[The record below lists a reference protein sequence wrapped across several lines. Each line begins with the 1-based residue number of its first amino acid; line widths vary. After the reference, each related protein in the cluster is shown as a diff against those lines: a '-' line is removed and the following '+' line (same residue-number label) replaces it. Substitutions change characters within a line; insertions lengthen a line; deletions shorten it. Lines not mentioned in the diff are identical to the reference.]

1 MKVSPA
7 GRVVPRRAELGP
19 MLRLAFPV
27 VTIQVGLMAMGVVDT
42 IMVGHISPQALAAVA
57 LGNLY
62 FFSLA
67 VFGMGTLMVLD
78 PVAAQAVGA
87 KDAAAVARAVQRGI
101 LMAVL
106 LTVPVVVL
114 LTVAGPVLTMAR
126 QPAPV
131 ISLAAAY
138 AMRSVPGVLPFLLFI
153 VFRQTLQALGRTA
166 PIVLAIVLANVANAG
181 LNWVLIFGHLGF
193 PPMGVVGSAW
203 ATSISRALLALWIW
217 LAAREQLAP
226 LLSPVRPEIWQ
237 PAPLGRMLRL
247 GLPIG
252 AQHLLEFG
260 AFALIALMM
269 GWMGIREIAGH
280 QVAINL
286 AALTFMVPLGVGDA
300 ASVLVGRGVGRG
312 DPEETRGA
320 ARAALALGVAF
331 MSLTAVAF
339 LTLPQ
344 TLSRLYTGN
353 QEVIAVAAT
362 LIPIAG
368 VFQVFDGL
376 QVVASGILRGLG
388 DTRAPAL
395 ANVLGYWILGIP
407 LSLYLGFAAHRGP
420 AGLWWGLVL
429 GLVVVACTLMLRVRA
444 RLARQQRR
452 VIIDAPV
459 AESIL

>member
-1 MKVSPA
+1 
-7 GRVVPRRAELGP
+7 
-19 MLRLAFPV
+19 
-27 VTIQVGLMAMGVVDT
+27 
-42 IMVGHISPQALAAVA
+42 
-57 LGNLY
+57 
-62 FFSLA
+62 
-67 VFGMGTLMVLD
+67 
-78 PVAAQAVGA
+78 
-87 KDAAAVARAVQRGI
+87 
-101 LMAVL
+101 
-106 LTVPVVVL
+106 
-114 LTVAGPVLTMAR
+114 
-126 QPAPV
+126 
-131 ISLAAAY
+131 
-138 AMRSVPGVLPFLLFI
+138 
-153 VFRQTLQALGRTA
+153 
-166 PIVLAIVLANVANAG
+166 
-181 LNWVLIFGHLGF
+181 
-193 PPMGVVGSAW
+193 
-203 ATSISRALLALWIW
+203 
-217 LAAREQLAP
+217 
-226 LLSPVRPEIWQ
+226 
-237 PAPLGRMLRL
+237 
-247 GLPIG
+247 
-252 AQHLLEFG
+252 
-260 AFALIALMM
+260 MM

-320 ARAALALGVAF
+320 VRAALALGVAF